1 MQLKGISRL
10 ADYADNADFLA
21 EISRIKSI
29 KKRELAHYILE
40 REQCE
45 IRTDAIFDVQIKRI
59 HEYKRQLLNI
69 LSVLDTYF
77 RIKDGLLPDFTPT
90 VYIFGGKAAPGYY
103 RAKAVIKLIN
113 TVSELIA
120 NDSEVQGLMQV
131 VFVSDYNVSYAERII
146 PAADVSEQISLAG
159 TEASGTGNMKLML
172 NGAVT
177 LGTFDGANIEIVE
190 AAGRE
195 NNYIF
200 GMTVDEV
207 DKLSP
212 DYNPDG
218 YIKANPRLNRVIEAL
233 TDGTLSEYTKPPLT
247 HL

>member
-113 TVSELIA
+113 TEF
-120 NDSEVQGLMQV
+120 V
-131 VFVSDYNVSYAERII
+131 VFVFFY
-146 PAADVSEQISLAG
+146 
-159 TEASGTGNMKLML
+159 
-172 NGAVT
+172 
-177 LGTFDGANIEIVE
+177 
-190 AAGRE
+190 
-195 NNYIF
+195 
-200 GMTVDEV
+200 
-207 DKLSP
+207 
-212 DYNPDG
+212 
-218 YIKANPRLNRVIEAL
+218 
-233 TDGTLSEYTKPPLT
+233 
-247 HL
+247 